1 MKAIDLLQNSYAPIG
16 EIALKVG
23 FFDIAHFSKTFKLK
37 TGLSPSAFRIK
48 G

>member
-1 MKAIDLLQNSYAPIG
+1 MKAIDLLQNSSLPIG
-16 EIALKVG
+16 EIAVSIG
-23 FFDIAHFSKTFKLK
+23 FCDIAHFSKTFKQK